1 MHTYQG
7 PQRAGTAVPV
17 LNCFLLRPTDFLYMR
32 PHGEGGYTVRGLTG
46 ESGLFLSALRGVNF
60 RAFLIAIAFL
70 LSLRATQRIVQF
82 SDRTFHPGRRPPSA
96 DGKGLT
102 LRTRKPKQE
111 TFPSPVLNDSTR
123 VELFNAGSS
132 GRLAPRDR
140 R

>member
-32 PHGEGGYTVRGLTG
+32 PHGAGGYTVSGLTG
-46 ESGLFLSALRGVNF
+46 ESGLFLSALGGTDF
-60 RAFLIAIAFL
+60 RAFLVAIAFL
-70 LSLRATQRIVQF
+70 LSLRAKQRVVQF
-82 SDRTFHPGRRPPSA
+82 SDRTFHPGRRPPGA
-96 DGKGLT
+96 DGNGLT
-102 LRTRKPKQE
+102 LRTRKPEQE
-111 TFPSPVLNDSTR
+111 SFPSPVLNDSTR

-132 GRLAPRDR
+132 GWLAPCDR